1 MEEEEFNPRSDRDRA
16 YLAAALIGY
25 ALGLKTEAILTGDRG
40 KPVSSRARHIA
51 MYLLYAGLGLSLA
64 RVSAAFGRDRSTV
77 ARACRIVEDYRED
90 AEFDIWIDQ
99 LCVGLRSV
107 TLAAPAWEDVA

>member
-1 MEEEEFNPRSDRDRA
+1 MEDEAFNPRSERDRA
-16 YLAAALIGY
+16 YLAAALVGY
-25 ALGLKTEAILTGDRG
+25 ALGLRTKEILSGDRG
-40 KPVSSRARHIA
+40 SPVHCRARHIA

-64 RVSAAFGRDRSTV
+64 RVSSAFGRDRSTI

-90 AEFDIWIDQ
+90 IDFDTWIEQ

-107 TLAAPAWEDVA
+107 SLTAPVMEDVA